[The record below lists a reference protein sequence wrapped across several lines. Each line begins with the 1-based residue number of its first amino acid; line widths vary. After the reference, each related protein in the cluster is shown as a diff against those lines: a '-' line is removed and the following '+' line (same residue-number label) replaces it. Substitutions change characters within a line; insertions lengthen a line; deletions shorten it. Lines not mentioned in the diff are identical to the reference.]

1 MVASTADHVF
11 TASLI
16 GSIIPSLMGY
26 GWLAYL
32 IRSCRRRAIMTA
44 NVSSAWR
51 CKPHLT
57 CLGSVPISSRLFEYL
72 LDESDS
78 LVLPQRTLVGIN
90 TPVSLR
96 LPSELVMRGEKC
108 GLRRHS
114 LQPDMSRQLPQPRC
128 KLHVIFIM
136 GTRYLSR
143 SPRKTSKSPS
153 ANQAQMPLIHVG
165 YACERALLTQV
176 NDAGTTKRRR
186 CSRTAS

>member
-1 MVASTADHVF
+1 MQTPPNVEPVIRRTSAHTMVASTADHVF

-44 NVSSAWR
+44 NISSAWR

-96 LPSELVMRGEKC
+96 LPSELVRRGEKC
-108 GLRRHS
+108 GCDDTLSNQTCLGSFRNRDVSCMLSS
-114 LQPDMSRQLPQPRC
+114 LWVL
-128 KLHVIFIM
+128 
-136 GTRYLSR
+136 GTYLGAPGKRVS
-143 SPRKTSKSPS
+143 
-153 ANQAQMPLIHVG
+153 
-165 YACERALLTQV
+165 LLLQTRP
-176 NDAGTTKRRR
+176 K
-186 CSRTAS
+186 CP